1 MNAASNRRAG
11 SAGRNAI
18 EESQGKM
25 EEHAGQAATKELKR
39 HTTRGALISLT
50 AQAANFVLR
59 TGSVMVLARLLTP
72 KDFGLVGMATAAT
85 GVLNIIKDAGLGWA
99 MVQREAV
106 TRAQASMLFWIN
118 VGLGAALAIVCA
130 ALSPAIA
137 AFYGAPALVWINVAL
152 GTSFF
157 FNGAAAQ
164 HRAILQR
171 NMRFGTMAVIDMT
184 ALAGSIAIAVVMAV
198 SGERYWALVAMSVS
212 QMGFTAAGAWAAA
225 RWVPDWPQRN
235 SGVGSMVA
243 FGSTVTISNMVSY
256 LAFNMDKMLLGR
268 FWGADALGI
277 YGRAYTLSS
286 VPNENVNSSIAA
298 VAFPALSRLQNDPQR
313 FKDYFL
319 KGYGLFISL
328 VLPITVWCG
337 LFADDVIRVMLGPKW
352 HEAAVILRWLS
363 PTIACLGLIQ
373 PFSWLILAMG
383 KAGRSFG
390 ISLVIA
396 PVVILGYSIGLGWG
410 PIGVAAG
417 FSIALGLMVVPVIF
431 WAKRGTLIT
440 GGDVLKAARPPLG
453 AILFASLGSLLCQ
466 SLTGR
471 ISHPVPQLM
480 AESAVLFGLYML
492 VLVFGMR
499 QKDVYLGLLRETRLW
514 PSRKGPAEAA
524 TAAS

>member
-1 MNAASNRRAG
+1 MG
-11 SAGRNAI
+11 
-18 EESQGKM
+18 
-25 EEHAGQAATKELKR
+25 EHAGRAATKDLKR
-39 HTTRGALISLT
+39 HTARGALISVT
-50 AQAANFVLR
+50 AQAVNFVLR
-59 TGSVMVLARLLTP
+59 TGSLMVLARLLTP

-99 MVQREAV
+99 MVQRETV

-118 VGLGAALAIVCA
+118 AGLGAALTIVCA
-130 ALSPAIA
+130 VLSPAIA
-137 AFYGAPALVWINVAL
+137 AFYKAPALVWINLAL

-157 FNGAAAQ
+157 FNGVAAQ

-171 NMRFGTMAVIDMT
+171 NMRFGTLAVIDMT
-184 ALAGSIAIAVVMAV
+184 ALAGSIVIAAVMAV
-198 SGERYWALVAMSVS
+198 SGWRYWALVAMSVS
-212 QMGFTAAGAWAAA
+212 QMGFTAAGAWVAA

-235 SGVGSMVA
+235 SRVGSMVM
-243 FGSTVTISNMVSY
+243 FGSTITISNMVSY
-256 LAFNMDKMLLGR
+256 LAFNMDKVLLGR
-268 FWGADALGI
+268 FWGASALGI

-286 VPNENVNSSIAA
+286 VPNENLNSSIAA
-298 VAFPALSRLQNDPQR
+298 VAFPALSRLQNEPQR

-319 KGYGLFISL
+319 KGYGLFFSL

-337 LFADDVIRVMLGPKW
+337 LFADDIIGVMLGPKW
-352 HEAAVILRWLS
+352 HEAAIILRWLS

-390 ISLVIA
+390 ISLALA
-396 PVVILGYSIGLGWG
+396 PVVILGYSIGLAWG
-410 PIGVAAG
+410 PLGVAVG

-440 GGDVLKAARPPLG
+440 GVDVLKAAGRPSG
-453 AILFASLGSLLCQ
+453 AILLASLGWLLCQ

-471 ISHPVPQLM
+471 ITQTILQLM
-480 AESAVLFGLYML
+480 MESAILFGFYML

-499 QKDVYLGLLRETRLW
+499 QKDVYMGLLRETRLW
-514 PSRKGPAEAA
+514 PSRKEPVQAA